1 MKITRI
7 EEQEGVDCEM
17 RNFWK
22 IKHCSSNAFSST
34 ELQSAT
40 AVRLCLKYQQQSYD
54 CSHGYAF
61 GVLSCQKLLVLLRFE
76 TMLCTLSTNSSKD
89 ILNAVVC
96 PCSTI
101 LYSMGDSGL
110 STVHIYTYLIF
121 WCQNVVWLRITC
133 RWICPTSLLHAWK
146 CTTVGCGSF
155 HGQYWTLHT
164 VFRKEKTATS
174 PWSICFV
181 CAAMRAQQPLPLP
194 FRIKIPS
201 IQSSA
206 DVSGR
211 VHVAPD
217 LIRLPCAL
225 FSLDLSGRR
234 ILWRSPRKKTNT
246 DVSTMFGV
254 ALGQNS
260 LKAHGEFAPQP
271 NSARPKMWDL
281 TRHVNLICSY
291 LFHFISP
298 RCTRHS
304 RSKYFLQKPGN
315 LCSCTFTLSNHG
327 FSELPALYILYMA
340 SESNTKLTAPQ
351 GLAAGKFKRTSQRSH
366 KTGIQSS
373 FFKNSGKQ
381 IKQISRYPVLE
392 FTHAASWCLIL
403 THSLG
408 LSSLIRLLLSNNTL
422 FQLWASQQYPH
433 EVCQSKSPP
442 SPPNHQGHH
451 GNPSSTTSRFLR
463 DFNAISAISSS
474 NSFEIWWNLLFVH
487 MPAVV
492 LPRLYFLPVPFAFRL
507 PLKLLARLHIHL
519 S

>member
-1 MKITRI
+1 
-7 EEQEGVDCEM
+7 
-17 RNFWK
+17 
-22 IKHCSSNAFSST
+22 
-34 ELQSAT
+34 
-40 AVRLCLKYQQQSYD
+40 
-54 CSHGYAF
+54 
-61 GVLSCQKLLVLLRFE
+61 
-76 TMLCTLSTNSSKD
+76 MLCTLSTNSSKD

-133 RWICPTSLLHAWK
+133 RSCRWICPTSLLHAWK

-164 VFRKEKTATS
+164 VFRKESPKTS

-181 CAAMRAQQPLPLP
+181 WAMRAFCQT
-194 FRIKIPS
+194 PS
-201 IQSSA
+201 TSYKNPIN
-206 DVSGR
+206 
-211 VHVAPD
+211 P
-217 LIRLPCAL
+217 I
-225 FSLDLSGRR
+225 SGRR
-234 ILWRSPRKKTNT
+234 ILWRSPRKKSNT

-254 ALGQNS
+254 AVGQNS
-260 LKAHGEFAPQP
+260 LKVHGEFAPQP

-281 TRHVNLICSY
+281 TRHVSLICSY

-327 FSELPALYILYMA
+327 FSELPGIVHIVH
-340 SESNTKLTAPQ
+340 
-351 GLAAGKFKRTSQRSH
+351 GLRVEHQAYSTTRTCRWQIERTSQRSH

-373 FFKNSGKQ
+373 FLKNSGKQ
-381 IKQISRYPVLE
+381 IKQISKYPVLE
-392 FTHAASWCLIL
+392 LTRSASWCLIL

-422 FQLWASQQYPH
+422 F
-433 EVCQSKSPP
+433 
-442 SPPNHQGHH
+442 
-451 GNPSSTTSRFLR
+451 
-463 DFNAISAISSS
+463 
-474 NSFEIWWNLLFVH
+474 
-487 MPAVV
+487 
-492 LPRLYFLPVPFAFRL
+492 
-507 PLKLLARLHIHL
+507 
-519 S
+519 

>member
-1 MKITRI
+1 
-7 EEQEGVDCEM
+7 
-17 RNFWK
+17 
-22 IKHCSSNAFSST
+22 
-34 ELQSAT
+34 
-40 AVRLCLKYQQQSYD
+40 
-54 CSHGYAF
+54 
-61 GVLSCQKLLVLLRFE
+61 
-76 TMLCTLSTNSSKD
+76 MLCTLSTNSSKD

-133 RWICPTSLLHAWK
+133 RSCRWICPTSLLHAWK

-164 VFRKEKTATS
+164 VFRKESPKTS

-181 CAAMRAQQPLPLP
+181 WAMRAFCQT
-194 FRIKIPS
+194 PS
-201 IQSSA
+201 TSYKNPIN
-206 DVSGR
+206 
-211 VHVAPD
+211 P
-217 LIRLPCAL
+217 I
-225 FSLDLSGRR
+225 SGRR
-234 ILWRSPRKKTNT
+234 ILWRSPRKKSNT

-254 ALGQNS
+254 AVGQNS
-260 LKAHGEFAPQP
+260 LKVHGEFAPQP

-281 TRHVNLICSY
+281 TRHVSLICSY

-351 GLAAGKFKRTSQRSH
+351 GLAAGKLKGRPKGATKPESRAHFSKIQGNRS
-366 KTGIQSS
+366 
-373 FFKNSGKQ
+373 N
-381 IKQISRYPVLE
+381 RYPNILYLSLLVL
-392 FTHAASWCLIL
+392 HHDASFW
-403 THSLG
+403 
-408 LSSLIRLLLSNNTL
+408 LIRWVYHRLSVFCCPTIRFFNAELPNNTL
-422 FQLWASQQYPH
+422 MKFASQSLH
-433 EVCQSKSPP
+433 RV
-442 SPPNHQGHH
+442 
-451 GNPSSTTSRFLR
+451 LR
-463 DFNAISAISSS
+463 IATAIM
-474 NSFEIWWNLLFVH
+474 EI
-487 MPAVV
+487 
-492 LPRLYFLPVPFAFRL
+492 PVQHANF
-507 PLKLLARLHIHL
+507 